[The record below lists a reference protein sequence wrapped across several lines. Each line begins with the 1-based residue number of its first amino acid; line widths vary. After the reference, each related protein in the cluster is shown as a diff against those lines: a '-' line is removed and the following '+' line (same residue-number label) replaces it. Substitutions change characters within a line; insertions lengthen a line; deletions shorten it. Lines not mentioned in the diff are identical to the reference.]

1 MARLELLIDVLDREK
16 EQLAAALPDLRP
28 GEFIEAIL
36 AEFQEIE
43 YLSRDP
49 WHYRLRRVENGEFL
63 DDEKPLEAQ
72 LTKNAHVALVE
83 RPVDLPPGTSAPPER
98 IYLREQSSGAVYPL
112 RWLPAILGRLDSSLS
127 QNELVAVNLE
137 PYTTGLRVSRRHARI
152 DYESGAYVID
162 NLSNNG
168 TTVITEGEEFRL
180 QRGRKRTLQNGDLIR
195 LDRSELSLRFMQL
208 EETEDNSS
216 EKTQPSEE
224 QAEAEE
230 QVIANSATSE
240 AEAKE

>member
-1 MARLELLIDVLDREK
+1 MAKLELLVDVLDREQ
-16 EQLAAALPDLRP
+16 EQLAVALPDLRP

-49 WHYRLRRVENGEFL
+49 WHYRLRRVENGEYL
-63 DDEKPLEAQ
+63 DDDQSLEAQ
-72 LTKNAHVALVE
+72 LVKNARVALVE
-83 RPVDLPPGTSAPPER
+83 RPLDLPPGTSAPPER

-112 RWLPAILGRLDSSLS
+112 RWLPAIIGRLDSSLG

-152 DYESGAYVID
+152 DYEDGDYVID

-168 TTVITEGEEFRL
+168 TTLIRGTEEFRL
-180 QRGRKRTLQNGDLIR
+180 QRGRKRGLHDGDLIR
-195 LDRSELSLRFMQL
+195 LDRSELTLRFMRLQNSDDNADQ
-208 EETEDNSS
+208 ESQSPETQSNDEAATNNEAS
-216 EKTQPSEE
+216 
-224 QAEAEE
+224 QAEVQE
-230 QVIANSATSE
+230 
-240 AEAKE
+240 